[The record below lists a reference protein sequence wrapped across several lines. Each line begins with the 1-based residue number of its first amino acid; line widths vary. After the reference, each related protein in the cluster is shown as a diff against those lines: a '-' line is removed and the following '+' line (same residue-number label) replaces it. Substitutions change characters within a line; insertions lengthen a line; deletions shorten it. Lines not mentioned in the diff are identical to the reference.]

1 MNATSHNKSVIYVF
15 LTILVAAA
23 AGVLCLWG
31 CKRHSEG
38 EQAPPPAITVF
49 AAASTTEALGEIA
62 AQFRRET
69 GIEVRLNFAASST
82 LAKQIEAGALADV
95 FLSADQE
102 WMDYLAGKN
111 LLRAGSRLDL
121 LGNELVL
128 IAGKDGPTT
137 VKMEKGF
144 DLASCF
150 KGRLAVGDPS
160 NVPAGKYAQ
169 QAMESLGWW
178 DALKGRLAPAADVR
192 SALRLV
198 EVGEA
203 SVGIVFA
210 TDAAA
215 SKKVTVIGVFPP
227 DSHKP
232 ILYPVA
238 LTAGASP
245 AAERFLHAL
254 RGEPARQVFLRHG
267 FIFVPKTAATDA
279 TTPPAQTQDIGS
291 AVMLSLKVALWCVAA
306 VTLPGIA
313 LGWLLARRKFAG
325 KNVLNALVH
334 APLVLPPVVIGYVAL
349 LTLGRYGPVGRWLDA
364 MGVHLA
370 FTWQGAV
377 VVAAVMAMPLMVRA
391 VRLAIELAD
400 VRLEQAAATLGAS
413 PFRVFAT
420 VTLPLAMP
428 GVVSGLV
435 LAFARALGEFG
446 ATITFVGNI
455 EGQTRTLP
463 LAIYSLTSRPGGES
477 SAMTLVLAS
486 LGLSLG
492 ALLVSE
498 MLAGRLRTRLAVA

>member
-1 MNATSHNKSVIYVF
+1 MNSIPHNENVRYVF
-15 LTILVAAA
+15 LTVLVAAA
-23 AGVLCLWG
+23 TGMLCLCG
-31 CKRHSEG
+31 CKRHGEG
-38 EQAPPPAITVF
+38 EQAPPQAITVF
-49 AAASTTEALGEIA
+49 AAASTTEALGEITD
-62 AQFRRET
+62 QFRRDT

-82 LAKQIEAGALADV
+82 LAKQIEAGATADV

-111 LLRAGSRLDL
+111 LLRTGSRLDL

-128 IAGKDGPTT
+128 IAGKDGPMTA
-137 VKMEKGF
+137 KMEKGF

-215 SKKVTVIGVFPP
+215 SKKVTVIGVFPA

-245 AAERFLHAL
+245 AAERFLQAL

-267 FIFVPKTAATDA
+267 FIVVPKTAATGAA
-279 TTPPAQTQDIGS
+279 TSPAPTQEIGP
-291 AVMLSLKVALWCVAA
+291 AVMLSLKVALGCVAA
-306 VTLPGIA
+306 VTVPGIA
-313 LGWLLARRKFAG
+313 LGWLLARRNFVG

-334 APLVLPPVVIGYVAL
+334 APLVLPPVVIGYLAL
-349 LTLGRYGPVGRWLDA
+349 LALGRYGPVGRWLDT
-364 MGVHLA
+364 MGIHLA
-370 FTWQGAV
+370 FTWQGAF
-377 VVAAVMAMPLMVRA
+377 VAAAIMAMPLMVRA

-400 VRLEQAAATLGAS
+400 ARLEQAAATLGAS
-413 PFRVFAT
+413 PLRVFAT
-420 VTLPLAMP
+420 VTLPLALP

-446 ATITFVGNI
+446 ATITFAGNLP
-455 EGQTRTLP
+455 GSTQTLP
-463 LAIYSLTSRPGGES
+463 LAVYVALQNNVGG
-477 SAMTLVLAS
+477 AIA
-486 LGLSLG
+486 LSLIL
-492 ALLVSE
+492 LLVS
-498 MLAGRLRTRLAVA
+498 LAVLVALRGHWFGSR

>member
-1 MNATSHNKSVIYVF
+1 
-15 LTILVAAA
+15 
-23 AGVLCLWG
+23 
-31 CKRHSEG
+31 
-38 EQAPPPAITVF
+38 
-49 AAASTTEALGEIA
+49 
-62 AQFRRET
+62 
-69 GIEVRLNFAASST
+69 
-82 LAKQIEAGALADV
+82 V

-111 LLRAGSRLDL
+111 LIRKDSRLDL

-128 IAGKDGPTT
+128 IAAKDGPKS

-144 DLASCF
+144 DLAASF
-150 KGRLAVGDPS
+150 EGRLAVGDPAS
-160 NVPAGKYAQ
+160 VPVGMYAQ
-169 QAMESLGWW
+169 QAMENLGWW
-178 DALKGRLAPAADVR
+178 AALKGRLAPTADVR
-192 SALRLV
+192 SGLRLV

-203 SVGIVFA
+203 RVGIVYA
-210 TDAAA
+210 TDAAT
-215 SKKVTVIGVFPP
+215 SKKVTVIGVFPA
-227 DSHKP
+227 DTHKP

-245 AAERFLHAL
+245 AAERFLRAL
-254 RGEPARQVFLRHG
+254 QGEPAKQVFLRYG
-267 FIFVPKTAATDA
+267 FIFVPKTAATGPA
-279 TTPPAQTQDIGS
+279 TSSAQTQDIGP

-306 VTLPGIA
+306 VTVPGIA
-313 LGWLLARRKFAG
+313 LGWLLARRNFAG
-325 KNVLNALVH
+325 KSVLNALVH

-364 MGVHLA
+364 MDIHLA

-413 PFRVFAT
+413 PLRVFAT
-420 VTLPLAMP
+420 ITLPLALP

-463 LAIYSLTSRPGGES
+463 LAIYSLTSCPGGES

-498 MLAGRLRTRLAVA
+498 ALASRLRARLAVA